1 MLDQLKEAIKGFT
14 SVFGGLPFGKKVA
27 LASVGV
33 FMLVGILL
41 TAYLS
46 SGDDYTLLYSNLSSE
61 DTLGVT
67 EKLKERNILYRMDQG
82 GKVISVAYPDIYQLR
97 LEFAGEGIPA
107 GGGIGFELFDQ
118 STFGMTEFI
127 QNLNYRRALQ
137 GELQRTINSIGVV
150 KTSRV
155 HIVIPKSTYFKDD
168 DKKASA
174 SVVLDLKRASSRL
187 AQEQIDSILNLVAS
201 SVEGLAPNN
210 ITIVDSKGNLLSYPE
225 EDNDMHRLTVK
236 QMEYQSTIEIGVER
250 RVKSMIERIVGKGRV
265 VVRVNADIDFQQ
277 VQQTEEIYDPNSQ
290 VARSEQRVE
299 ENSTGAS
306 MPAGIAGVQSNVP
319 GILQNEGAMAKPASA
334 NKVNETINY
343 EINKTVKNIV
353 QPTSKLKKL
362 SVAVLV
368 DGKYKQVEGADGNT
382 ERQFEPLGDEDKAQ
396 IDKLVR
402 SAIGFD
408 ATREDSVTIE
418 SMRFDDSVI
427 SREIDQLGAVTQG
440 ELISNV
446 IVYLGLGILG
456 LIIFMFVIRP
466 LMGWVTSSTA
476 EVEELR
482 TFPKTLT
489 DMEKE
494 LENLISKEETEVAFK
509 DRVSELIAENPEQA
523 SSLVRAWLKARS

>member
-1 MLDQLKEAIKGFT
+1 MLNQLKEAIKGFLT
-14 SVFGGLPFGKKVA
+14 VFGGLPLGKKVA

-61 DTLGVT
+61 DALGVT

-82 GKVISVAYPDIYQLR
+82 GRVISVAHPDIYQLR

-127 QNLNYRRALQ
+127 QNLNFRRALQ

-150 KTSRV
+150 KSSRV
-155 HIVIPKSTYFKDD
+155 HIVIPKSSYFKDD
-168 DKKASA
+168 AKKASA
-174 SVVLDLKRASSRL
+174 SVVLDLKRRSVRL
-187 AQEQIDSILNLVAS
+187 GQEQIDSILNLVAS

-210 ITIVDSKGNLLSYPE
+210 ITIVDSKGNLLSFPE

-236 QMEYQSTIEIGVER
+236 QMEYQNTIEFGVER
-250 RVKSMIERIVGKGRV
+250 RVKSMIERIVGRGRV
-265 VVRVNADIDFQQ
+265 VVRVSADVDFQQ

-306 MPAGIAGVQSNVP
+306 MPSGVAGVQSNVP
-319 GILQNEGAMAKPASA
+319 GIIQDAGAMSKPASSS
-334 NKVNETINY
+334 KVNETINY
-343 EINKTVKNIV
+343 EINKTVKNII

-368 DGKYKQVEGADGNT
+368 DGKYKEVEGPDGKI
-382 ERQFEPLGDEDKAQ
+382 ERRFEPLGAEDKSK

-402 SAIGFD
+402 TAIGFD
-408 ATREDSVTIE
+408 PAREDSVTIV

-427 SREIDQLGAVTQG
+427 SREIDQLGAVSQG

-446 IVYLGLGILG
+446 IAYSGLGILG
-456 LIIFMFVIRP
+456 LVIFLFVIRP
-466 LMGWVTSSTA
+466 LMGWVTGSTA

-494 LENLISKEETEVAFK
+494 LEGLIHREEMDVPFKE
-509 DRVSELIAENPEQA
+509 RVSELIADNPEQA
-523 SSLVRAWLKARS
+523 SSLVRAWLKTRS

>member
-1 MLDQLKEAIKGFT
+1 MLNQLREAIKGFST
-14 SVFGGLPFGKKVA
+14 IFGGLPLGKKVA
-27 LASVGV
+27 LASVAV
-33 FMLVGILL
+33 FMLVGILF

-46 SGDDYTLLYSNLSSE
+46 SGDDYTLLYGNLSSE
-61 DTLGVT
+61 DTLAVT
-67 EKLKERNILYRMDQG
+67 EKLKERNVLYRMDQG
-82 GKVISVAYPDIYQLR
+82 GKVISVAYKDIYQLR
-97 LEFAGEGIPA
+97 LEMAGEGIPA

-127 QNLNYRRALQ
+127 QNLNFRRALQ
-137 GELQRTINSIGVV
+137 GELQRTINSIGII
-150 KTSRV
+150 KSSRV
-155 HIVIPKSTYFKDD
+155 HIVIPKSTYFRED

-174 SVVLDLKRASSRL
+174 SVVLDLKRKNSRL
-187 AQEQIDSILNLVAS
+187 TQEQIDSILNLVAS
-201 SVEGLAPNN
+201 SVEGLNTNN

-225 EDNDMHRLTVK
+225 EDSDIHRLTIK
-236 QMEYQSTIEIGVER
+236 QMGYRNAIEVDFEKRI
-250 RVKSMIERIVGKGRV
+250 KSMIERIVGKGRV

-299 ENSTGAS
+299 ESSTGPA

-319 GILQNEGAMAKPASA
+319 GILQSQGAMSKPASA

-343 EINKTVKNIV
+343 EINKTVRSIV
-353 QPTSKLKKL
+353 QPASKLKKL

-368 DGKYKQVEGADGNT
+368 DGKYKEIEGSDGSI
-382 ERQFEPLGDEDKAQ
+382 ERRFELLSAEDISR

-408 ATREDSVTIE
+408 PVREDRVTIE

-427 SREIDQLGAVTQG
+427 SREIDRLGAISEG
-440 ELISNV
+440 ELISKV
-446 IVYLGLGILG
+446 IGYAGLGILSVI
-456 LIIFMFVIRP
+456 LFLFVIRP
-466 LMGWVTSSTA
+466 LMGWVTGSTA

-494 LENLISKEETEVAFK
+494 LENLIQKEESDVPFK
-509 DRVSELIAENPEQA
+509 DKVSGLIAENPEQA
-523 SSLVRAWLKARS
+523 ASLVRAWLKTRS